1 MYQQQNG
8 QQKFGDYVKYTP
20 DKETFNMADTEPT
33 TKETYAA
40 LAGYSSQKKSFT
52 TESFAWR
59 IWNIDE
65 ENDKLT
71 IIADATTTDTILLY
85 GYTRI

>member
-40 LAGYSSQKKSFT
+40 LAGYSSQKNHLQRS
-52 TESFAWR
+52 
-59 IWNIDE
+59 
-65 ENDKLT
+65 
-71 IIADATTTDTILLY
+71 LLLGEY
-85 GYTRI
+85 GTQMKKMIN